1 MRQEALLAFMLDSE
15 SGGREFVD
23 VLLVDPGLEPIHRH
37 LFLSDTFRLISGAY
51 QSILGWPA
59 SSPRVPSS

>member
-23 VLLVDPGLEPIHRH
+23 VLLVDPGPEPIHRH
-37 LFLSDTFRLISGAY
+37 LLAAPIDEVMLRPGMTARGDCQLID
-51 QSILGWPA
+51 LG
-59 SSPRVPSS
+59 S